1 MDKIFINIAAYRDPL
16 LLRTLHE
23 ALDNADNP
31 NDLIFGIGMQ
41 YEEEIY
47 PDLSF
52 VPQEQLRIIKYDID
66 NRPGVTK
73 IRHEISSIAYNNEK
87 YFLMIDSHTKFEMGW
102 DTWLKE
108 SLDNL
113 GEKSIISGLG
123 HIENG
128 KILLAKSIVE
138 QGRRELAFVRQNY
151 LQDINDDDIGSF
163 IRCPYIVCGF
173 MFTYGSFVRDVGFDE
188 YSQFGSEEPYLSW
201 RAFMSG
207 WDIYHTSYWPIVH
220 APDEY
225 YEAAWGGHENRT
237 FLRKESE
244 SIFKIH
250 RLVQQSLAYVY
261 NDYSIYAI
269 KNPKRQPI
277 DWFLANGHTK
287 SDYSKI
293 KDYFDKMIHNQPTDY
308 DIILL

>member
-16 LLRTLHE
+16 LVRTLHQ

-31 NDLIFGIGMQ
+31 ELLVFGIGMQ
-41 YEEEIY
+41 YEKAIY
-47 PDLSF
+47 PTLSF
-52 VPQEQLRIIKYDID
+52 VPKEQLKIIDYDIQ

-73 IRHEISSIAYNNEK
+73 IRYEITSFLYNQEK
-87 YFLMIDSHTKFEMGW
+87 YFLMIDSHSKFEKGW
-102 DTWLKE
+102 DTYLKK
-108 SLDNL
+108 SLDSL
-113 GEKSIISGLG
+113 GTRTIITGLG
-123 HIENG
+123 HIEDG
-128 KILLAKSIVE
+128 KILLAKSVIE

-151 LQDINDDDIGSF
+151 SQDFKEDDAGSF
-163 IRCPYIVCGF
+163 IKCPYIVCGF
-173 MFTYGSFVRDVGFDE
+173 MFTYGSFISEVGFDE

-225 YEAAWGGHENRT
+225 YDAAWGGHENRT

-244 SIFKIH
+244 SLFKLH
-250 RLVQQSLAYVY
+250 RLMQQSLAYVY

-269 KNPKRQPI
+269 KNSQKNPI

-287 SDYSKI
+287 SDYVKI
-293 KDYFDKMIHNQPTDY
+293 KDHFDKMIRNQATEH
-308 DIILL
+308 DIIIL